1 MMCRHLFG
9 FSATTRATGALAAF
23 TGTAVAAGGIPT
35 ACAFTGSACAIG
47 GAAVVLYSGNGG
59 AAMLVPVFEQGS
71 PWSTAAAGRCV
82 GVGSPSSMIRLLDA
96 QPDVHGH
103 CVRGTMGVVPRS
115 QQSSWKQVSPEC

>member
-1 MMCRHLFG
+1 MLPRAVLTINMMCRHLFG

-47 GAAVVLYSGNGG
+47 GSAVVLYSGNGG

-82 GVGSPSSMIRLLDA
+82 GVGSPSSMTRL
-96 QPDVHGH
+96 G
-103 CVRGTMGVVPRS
+103 RGFLLILKNMRLVP
-115 QQSSWKQVSPEC
+115 SSKIQ